1 MTPNETIDHPTNIPG
16 APHGAP
22 FLSKGTE
29 PMTLP
34 NVRPLNEWVVS
45 CKTASVG
52 TTPATAWCVAPVRG
66 RVVRTYAVLE
76 GTITT
81 ANAAIAV
88 AVNGGADIG
97 GGALSIAPGAA
108 GTGASDAPPNTAGSA
123 QVNEG
128 DFISFTP
135 SGATGAGIP
144 ATFHAVIREQ

>member
-1 MTPNETIDHPTNIPG
+1 
-16 APHGAP
+16 
-22 FLSKGTE
+22 
-29 PMTLP
+29 MTLP
-34 NVRPLNEWVVS
+34 NFHPFSELVVT

-52 TTPATAWCVAPVRG
+52 TSPAAAWCVAPVRG

-88 AVNGGADIG
+88 GVNGGADIG
-97 GGALSIAPGAA
+97 TGALSIAPGAA
-108 GTGASDAPPNTAGSA
+108 GTGASDAPSNTAGSA

-135 SGATGAGIP
+135 SGATGSNIP

>member
-1 MTPNETIDHPTNIPG
+1 M
-16 APHGAP
+16 A
-22 FLSKGTE
+22 
-29 PMTLP
+29 LP
-34 NVRPLNEWVVS
+34 NIRPFNEWVAT

-52 TTPATAWCVAPVRG
+52 TTPVAAWCVAPVKG
-66 RVVRTYAVLE
+66 RIARTFAALE

-88 AVNGGADIG
+88 AINGGSDIG
-97 GGALSIAPGAA
+97 TGSLSIAPGAA
-108 GTGASDAPPNTAGSA
+108 GTGASDGPSNTGGNA

-135 SGATGAGIP
+135 SGATGANIP